1 MGAVNDTPMTHDRPL
16 LGIACKL
23 LATILFA
30 VLFAA
35 IRWLGPNFPIGE
47 MVFFRGTLGA
57 AVVVLAALFTGGPA
71 LLKTNNIRSHAL
83 RSSAGTIAMFC
94 NFAAYT
100 LLPLANATAI
110 GFASPLFV
118 VVMAAFMLSEKVHIY
133 RWSAVII
140 GFLGVI
146 VIAGPEAGLSRSA
159 LYGALFAL
167 GGAGLQGAA
176 MILIRRMSAYEHSIT
191 IAFYFMLTS
200 ATVSLMTL
208 WFGWQMPTASQ
219 TAVLLIAGISGGL
232 GQIFLSFSYRYSEAS
247 VLAPFDYAAMIWAVI
262 LGYLIFGELPAPQV
276 WAGGVIVIASGLLIL
291 WRERILGKQR
301 QLPSTAV

>member
-1 MGAVNDTPMTHDRPL
+1 MIHDRPL

-23 LATILFA
+23 LATVLFA

-35 IRWLGPNFPIGE
+35 IRWLGPDFPIGE
-47 MVFFRGTLGA
+47 MVFFRGGLGA
-57 AVVVLAALFTGGPA
+57 LVVVIAGLFTGGPA

-110 GFASPLFV
+110 GFAAPLFV
-118 VVMAAFMLSEKVHIY
+118 VVMAAFILSERVHIY

-146 VIAGPEAGLSRSA
+146 VIAGPEASLSRSA

-176 MILIRRMSAYEHSIT
+176 MVLIRRMSAYEHSIT

-200 ATVSLMTL
+200 TIVSLLTL
-208 WFGWQMPTASQ
+208 WFGWQIPTASE
-219 TAVLLIAGISGGL
+219 TAVLLLAGISGGL

-276 WAGGVIVIASGLLIL
+276 WVGGAVVISSGLLIL
-291 WRERILGKQR
+291 WRERMLGRQR
-301 QLPSTAV
+301 PLPSTAL

>member
-1 MGAVNDTPMTHDRPL
+1 MTRDRPL
-16 LGIACKL
+16 LGIGCKL
-23 LATILFA
+23 LATIFFA

-35 IRWLGPNFPIGE
+35 IRWLGPDFPIGE
-47 MVFFRGTLGA
+47 MVFFRGGLG
-57 AVVVLAALFTGGPA
+57 AVVVVIAALFIGGPS
-71 LLKTNNIRSHAL
+71 LLKTNNISSHAL
-83 RSSAGTIAMFC
+83 RSSAGTISMFC

-100 LLPLANATAI
+100 LLPLANATAL

-118 VVMAAFMLSEKVHIY
+118 VIMAALMLSERVHAY
-133 RWSAVII
+133 RWTAVII

-146 VIAGPEAGLSRSA
+146 VIAGPEAGLSRPA

-200 ATVSLMTL
+200 TTVSLLTV
-208 WFGWQMPTASQ
+208 WFGWQMPTVPQ
-219 TAVLLIAGISGGL
+219 TAVLLLAGISGGV

-247 VLAPFDYAAMIWAVI
+247 VVAPFDYAAMIWAVI
-262 LGYLIFGELPAPQV
+262 LGYLVFGELPAPQV
-276 WAGGVIVIASGLLIL
+276 WVGGAIVIGSGLLIF
-291 WRERILGKQR
+291 WRERMLGRQR
-301 QLPSTAV
+301 PLPSTA